1 MDPFSKLPQ
10 ELRFNLLVSL
20 GSLTEV
26 AMAARASRAL
36 LQQLQE
42 FKGSI
47 VRRYA
52 LRDGDLN
59 GDVLQDALAIIKFP
73 RSDATATN
81 VDTQQRM
88 AAIHGHLRKWGAKEF
103 SDPFHPNTRDIP
115 TMLDVHTLCRQMR
128 LYIEDYLSKATS
140 PCLPRAYRRLP
151 PWSHP
156 HFSRNPTQMLLL
168 QDVNQFDADSLG
180 HTDRRKIL
188 QAFLRYELLCKIYGL
203 VAGKPDTQHDQEDD
217 YDEDDD
223 DWAGGDPPDGY
234 QFEENNP
241 FRYWDWS
248 ILYRYEKREPEDSE
262 LQLLPCVREYL
273 LATYGALIADQV
285 QAPIPIAVTR
295 GHPEYENAP
304 SSGSGRF
311 PDYNPYNE
319 SEDLYH
325 LGGTGW
331 SDTAVSLMATVGFD
345 LLTTTL
351 TSSGHDFVKFLV
363 DYNKEVLNR
372 PPLIDATNVYLPIS
386 APSRRRR
393 ISWHCNDYIR
403 LHRQRAWALFDDS
416 CQGPQIPPVDEYRR
430 VYGPGPVGGL
440 VGWGL
445 EMDDTRNEWIA
456 HGQGTMAYSSLIPKM
471 VPVWETR
478 VA

>member
-26 AMAARASRAL
+26 AMAAWASRAL

-47 VRRYA
+47 VHRYA

-319 SEDLYH
+319 SEDLLSFGRYR
-325 LGGTGW
+325 LER
-331 SDTAVSLMATVGFD
+331 
-345 LLTTTL
+345 
-351 TSSGHDFVKFLV
+351 
-363 DYNKEVLNR
+363 YC
-372 PPLIDATNVYLPIS
+372 
-386 APSRRRR
+386 